1 MRVQENPHGKGLP
14 FHMHEDIIWRVPDVQ
29 ERLVRFLSLQRSILL
44 QLVWAE
50 TILNDLSV
58 LAELGSAWEMNHD
71 VSPTHPVSSS

>member
-1 MRVQENPHGKGLP
+1 
-14 FHMHEDIIWRVPDVQ
+14 MHEDIIWRVPDVQ